1 MKNRKVFYS
10 FAFAWLFGLAI
21 HAQMPPATAEQ
32 QKMMLEKIMA
42 ASEKMESLICDF
54 EQTKELSVLSEQII
68 SKGKMYYRKNG
79 RLRWEYLSP
88 YSYTFILNDKK
99 ILLQTETG
107 KNVID
112 IKSNRFF
119 QEIVKIMINGVD
131 GSGLTDFKNFTNS
144 YYWSDKK
151 WEVIL
156 SPVKKEMKQIF
167 SSIKLTFNVNDFTV
181 ESVVMEE
188 RNGDKTNI
196 RLTDKK
202 LNGKVED
209 RQFNI
214 D

>member
-1 MKNRKVFYS
+1 M
-10 FAFAWLFGLAI
+10 
-21 HAQMPPATAEQ
+21 QPATAEQ

-42 ASEKMESLICDF
+42 ASGKMESLICDF
-54 EQTKELSVLSEQII
+54 EQTKDLSVLSEQMV

-79 RLRWEYLSP
+79 KLRWEYLSP

-119 QEIVKIMINGVD
+119 QETVKIMISGVD
-131 GSGLTDFKNFTNS
+131 GSGLTDFKSFTNS
-144 YYWSDKK
+144 YYWSEKK
-151 WEVIL
+151 WEIIL
-156 SPVKKEMKQIF
+156 KPVKKEMQQMF
-167 SSIKLTFNVNDFTV
+167 SSIKLTFDVDDFTV
-181 ESVVMEE
+181 DCVTMEE
-188 RNGDKTNI
+188 RNGDKTTI

-202 LNGKVED
+202 MNGTIED